1 MKLSLSISKDEIDR
15 VVTDLTPL
23 KIDLGKKRSVSFGRP
38 NLVELVPRT
47 GLRIRGDAKMIWE
60 IAGLTL
66 PVTLRTWQL
75 LLVPSIGRQEPSAPR
90 DQGAIVLA
98 FDPVIE
104 ELDFKSVP
112 GFFDERIADAI
123 NEGVASQR
131 GRLAWNLSRLL
142 GSSRRLPPRVSPGGS
157 FELAPIAG
165 RVDVTESDLHVDLD
179 FEAQVL
185 DHAVAT
191 PRSLRSA

>member
-1 MKLSLSISKDEIDR
+1 MKLSLSILKDEIDR
-15 VVTDLTPL
+15 VVADLTPL
-23 KIDLGKKRSVSFGRP
+23 KIDLGKKRSVAFGRP
-38 NLVELVPRT
+38 DLVELVPRT
-47 GLRIRGDAKMIWE
+47 GLRVRGDAKMIWE

-75 LLVPSIGRQEPSAPR
+75 LLVPSIARK
-90 DQGAIVLA
+90 DGAIVLA

-104 ELDFKSVP
+104 DLDFKSVP

-142 GSSRRLPPRVSPGGS
+142 GSNRRLPPRVAPGGS
-157 FELAPIAG
+157 IDVAPLTG
-165 RVDVTESDLHVDLD
+165 RVEVTASELRIDLD
-179 FEAQVL
+179 FGVQVL

>member
-1 MKLSLSISKDEIDR
+1 MKLSLRISKDEIDR

-23 KIDLGKKRSVSFGRP
+23 KIDLGRKRSVSFGRP

-47 GLRIRGDAKMIWE
+47 GLRIRGDAKMVWE

-75 LLVPSIGRQEPSAPR
+75 LLVPSVARHE
-90 DQGAIVLA
+90 GAMVLA

-112 GFFDERIADAI
+112 GFLDERIADAI

-131 GRLAWNLSRLL
+131 GRLSWNLSRLL
-142 GSSRRLPPRVSPGGS
+142 GASRRLPPRVSPGGS

-179 FEAQVL
+179 FDAQVL